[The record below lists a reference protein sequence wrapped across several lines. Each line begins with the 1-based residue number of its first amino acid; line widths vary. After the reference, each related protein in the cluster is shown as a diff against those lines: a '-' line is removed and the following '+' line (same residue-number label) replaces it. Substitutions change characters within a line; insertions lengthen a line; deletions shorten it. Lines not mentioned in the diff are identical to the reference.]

1 MEGADALE
9 GQLLA
14 VQEARILTVSEIP
27 LLPEGTARG
36 LSEVTEIS
44 GNARE
49 VGLDL
54 ELLAYW
60 EVQTRE
66 RLPQPREQ
74 GALGSP

>member
-1 MEGADALE
+1 MECADALE

-14 VQEARILTVSEIP
+14 VLEARILTVSEIP
-27 LLPEGTARG
+27 LLPEGTERG

-49 VGLDL
+49 VGL

-74 GALGSP
+74 GVLGSP

>member
-1 MEGADALE
+1 MECADALE

-27 LLPEGTARG
+27 LLPEGTERG

-49 VGLDL
+49 VGL

-60 EVQTRE
+60 EVHTRE